1 MPESATRLPS
11 GSSKTCSST
20 DPVVKIRESLV
31 KVLSDE
37 KVFKYSAKTSFQQ
50 FDQDHN
56 NLLDFEETKAFF
68 ERLRHNLTI
77 PPISEATLRAIFEK
91 YDRKGR
97 DGLSLNDFT
106 RMYKALLLRIRDRY
120 YPPPMENIRSTLFV
134 PMVPLG
140 KSQELR
146 QYIKFEKRLG
156 SGSFGEVYRVT
167 DRRVNAERACKL
179 INKGR
184 VQVPLEQIQ
193 EEIQILKSVDHP
205 NVIKIYEIF
214 EDPSSVYILQELCQG
229 GELLSTMLIDEGK
242 AKIHDE
248 FFVRRIMQEL
258 LDGLSH
264 IHSKRIMHKD
274 LKPENILFANKNPN
288 SPIKIIDFG
297 LGEIFRGHTEVT
309 DVLRGSAIYMAP
321 EAFQDGQLCLKSDV
335 WSAGC
340 IMFNLL
346 TGKFPFDAEDLS
358 QFREVVVKAELDLNK
373 SCSHVSEEARSLL
386 RTIFKKD
393 PRERCSASGAL
404 KHPWFKANTNLST
417 INLSE
422 SICRNMK
429 NYSKRNGLHNVFV
442 NMMAQQLSINNNKVS
457 KIAEIFKELD
467 KNKTGTL
474 TLPDLQSALMRAGFE
489 EWDANRIIQQLDLR
503 GEGRISYTEFLA
515 ACYSWRESELNL
527 VWAAFQRF
535 VAQDGSQR
543 IRCEDMRNL
552 LLRSTKPKPAVTQ
565 SPHFGRESDSVTQS
579 VLFDGTDEADID
591 AMIKEVD
598 LDGDGYIDW
607 TDFEQYIRGST
618 TAILEDRA
626 TAGYSIV
633 L

>member
-1 MPESATRLPS
+1 MPEA
-11 GSSKTCSST
+11 
-20 DPVVKIRESLV
+20 DPVVRIRETIA
-31 KVLSDE
+31 KVLSDDT
-37 KVFKYSAKTSFQQ
+37 VFKYSARTSFQQ
-50 FDQDHN
+50 FDGDKN
-56 NLLDFEETKAFF
+56 NVLDFEETKRFF
-68 ERLRHNLTI
+68 ERLRVNLTI

-91 YDRKGR
+91 YDRKQR
-97 DGLSLNDFT
+97 DALSLNDFT

-120 YPPPMENIRSTLFV
+120 YPPPMHDIRSTLFV

-140 KSQELR
+140 RSQELR
-146 QYIKFEKRLG
+146 QWIKFDRRLG
-156 SGSFGEVYRVT
+156 SGAFGEVYRVT
-167 DRRVNAERACKL
+167 DKRVNVERACKL

-184 VQVPLEQIQ
+184 VQVPLEQVH
-193 EEIQILKSVDHP
+193 EEIEILKSVDHP

-214 EDPSSVYILQELCQG
+214 EDPNSVYILQELCNG
-229 GELLSTMLIDEGK
+229 GELLSTLLIDEGR

-248 FFVRRIMQEL
+248 FFVRKIMNEL
-258 LDGLSH
+258 FDGLSH

-274 LKPENILFANKNPN
+274 LKPENILFANKSPD

-346 TGKFPFDAEDLS
+346 TGKFPFDAEDLPR
-358 QFREVVVKAELDLNK
+358 FREVVIKAELDLNK
-373 SCSHVSEEARSLL
+373 SCSHVSEEARSLM
-386 RTIFKKD
+386 RAIFQKD
-393 PRERCSASGAL
+393 PRDRCSATAAL
-404 KHPWFKANTNLST
+404 RYPWFKETATLSSVNLSK
-417 INLSE
+417 
-422 SICRNMK
+422 SICANMK

-442 NMMAQQLSINNNKVS
+442 NMMAQQLSINNKKVS

-474 TLPDLQSALMRAGFE
+474 LPPDLQSALLRAGFA
-489 EWDANRIIQQLDLR
+489 EWDANRVIQQLDLR

-535 VAQDGSQR
+535 ATQDGSQR
-543 IRCEDMRNL
+543 ISCDDMRNL
-552 LLRSTKPKPAVTQ
+552 LLRSAKPKKD
-565 SPHFGRESDSVTQS
+565 SPHFGNNDEVNVSQS
-579 VLFDGTDEADID
+579 VLFDGSDEADIE
-591 AMIKEVD
+591 AMIREVD
-598 LDGDGYIDW
+598 QDGDGYIDW

-618 TAILEDRA
+618 TAVSEDPVA
-626 TAGYSIV
+626 TGYSIV